1 MTFDFNFDG
10 VGPAAFRGRPGR
22 AKMRAERG
30 RLDQDEDDRE
40 LGPEA
45 RAERKALRRQ
55 QKLREDAHRPLDSW
69 ERYRALTDVMDDAME
84 LVDLADHKAR
94 FALVIMAALNV
105 AMFFV
110 ASRADFAGRLPQRF
124 QPFLAAYFLVYVLV
138 ALYFFLQAIESLR
151 PRKNQPRVRYF
162 GEAGLEEHPLGVRF
176 YEDILSRDLEAY
188 RRAWREIRIGQLNN
202 EVAVQAHA
210 LAEINRAKYRALGRL
225 YVGLQLMTLMGAGLV
240 GVAALVTLAAPAKPA
255 DGKPALAAAQVIRTP
270 GVTEP
275 SGVAFHPTLEKW
287 FLVGDEGSLAE
298 MEADGR
304 ISRADAVP
312 GNIEGITVHGP
323 SGSLLLLAEGASE
336 LIVWDPVARKER
348 RRIALDR
355 AGLLGRAP
363 GDPANGF
370 EGVAFVE
377 QPTGGTL
384 YLVHQRAPALVV
396 AASFDLAH
404 VGDTFGAE
412 AVTARWPVAG
422 RGDLT
427 DISWSS
433 EMGRLLILAD
443 KKDRL
448 MLVSTDGRVLGD
460 IKLPGRQQEGIALGP
475 DGTLWIADDQDKCV
489 LRIDG
494 AQAVLERLLDPAPA
508 PAPRSSPDPLVG

>member
-1 MTFDFNFDG
+1 M
-10 VGPAAFRGRPGR
+10 
-22 AKMRAERG
+22 
-30 RLDQDEDDRE
+30 DQYDRDEE
-40 LGPEA
+40 GPEA
-45 RAERKALRRQ
+45 KAERKALKKRD
-55 QKLREDAHRPLDSW
+55 KLREDAHRPLDSW
-69 ERYRALTDVMDDAME
+69 ERYRALTDVLDDAME

-94 FALVIMAALNV
+94 FAILIMAALNV
-105 AMFFV
+105 AVFFV
-110 ASRADFAGRLPQRF
+110 ATRTDLAGRLSERW
-124 QPFLAAYFLVYVLV
+124 QPWLALYFLAYVLV

-162 GEAGLEEHPLGVRF
+162 GEAGLEEHPLGLRF
-176 YEDILSRDLEAY
+176 YEDILTRDLEAY
-188 RRAWREIRIGQLNN
+188 RRSWREIRIGQLNN

-225 YVGLQLMTLMGAGLV
+225 YVGLQVMTLMGAGLV
-240 GVAALVTLAAPAKPA
+240 GLAAFVTLAAPATPA
-255 DGKPALAAAQVIRTP
+255 DGKPVFAAAQVIRTP

-275 SGVAFHPTLEKW
+275 SGIAFHPTLEKW
-287 FLVGDEGSLAE
+287 FLVGDEGSLAV

-304 ISRADAVP
+304 ISRVDAVP

-323 SGSLLLLAEGASE
+323 SGSLLLLAEGVSE
-336 LIVWDPVARKER
+336 LIVWDPVAHKER
-348 RRIALDR
+348 RRIRLDR

-377 QPTGGTL
+377 QATGGTL
-384 YLVHQRAPALVV
+384 YLAHQRAPALVV
-396 AASFDLAH
+396 AASFDLAN
-404 VGDTFGAE
+404 VGDTLGAE

-433 EMGRLLILAD
+433 EMGRLLVLAD

-448 MLVSTDGRVLGD
+448 MLLSADGRVLGD
-460 IKLPGRQQEGIALGP
+460 IKVPGRQQEGVALGH
-475 DGTLWIADDQDKCV
+475 DGALWIADDQDKCV
-489 LRIDG
+489 LKIDG
-494 AQAVLERLLDPAPA
+494 AQAVLESLLAPAPA
-508 PAPRSSPDPLVG
+508 PTPRSSPDPLVG